1 MVIVPAEVGEGSEEA
16 GVTEVVEVDTVP
28 VVMIMR
34 EAWGATQV
42 MVATRSSGMYREV
55 EVGEEVAM
63 TAAIQVVLATEVG
76 EEVIR
81 EEEVATMMGVTTW
94 VEAAIQVEEEEEEE
108 EVSEEGEVVYKNTQM
123 IFPEGEAHQGEEGAT
138 PPPLTSHQGGSGVC
152 LQSEE
157 SEEV

>member
-1 MVIVPAEVGEGSEEA
+1 MVIVPAEVGEVSEEA

-28 VVMIMR
+28 VVMITR

-108 EVSEEGEVVYKNTQM
+108 VSEEGEVVYKNTQM
-123 IFPEGEAHQGEEGAT
+123 IFQEGEAHQGEEGAT

>member
-1 MVIVPAEVGEGSEEA
+1 MVIVPAEVGEVSEEA
-16 GVTEVVEVDTVP
+16 GVTEVVEVDMVP
-28 VVMIMR
+28 VVMITR

-108 EVSEEGEVVYKNTQM
+108 VSEEGEVVYKNTQM
-123 IFPEGEAHQGEEGAT
+123 IFQEGEAHQGEEGAT

>member
-28 VVMIMR
+28 VVMITR

-55 EVGEEVAM
+55 EVGVEVAM

-108 EVSEEGEVVYKNTQM
+108 VSEEGEVVYKNTQM
-123 IFPEGEAHQGEEGAT
+123 IFQEGEAHQGEEGAT

>member
-28 VVMIMR
+28 VVMITR

-81 EEEVATMMGVTTW
+81 EEEVATMMEVTTW
-94 VEAAIQVEEEEEEE
+94 VEAAIQVEEEEEE

-123 IFPEGEAHQGEEGAT
+123 IFQEGEAHQGEEGAT

>member
-1 MVIVPAEVGEGSEEA
+1 MVIVPAEVGEVSEEA

-28 VVMIMR
+28 VVMITR

-94 VEAAIQVEEEEEEE
+94 VEVAIQVEEEEEE

-123 IFPEGEAHQGEEGAT
+123 IFQEGEAHQGEEGAT

>member
-1 MVIVPAEVGEGSEEA
+1 MVIVPAEVGEVSEEA

-108 EVSEEGEVVYKNTQM
+108 VSEEGEVVYKNTQM
-123 IFPEGEAHQGEEGAT
+123 IFQEGEAHQGEEGAT

>member
-1 MVIVPAEVGEGSEEA
+1 MVIVPAEVGEVSEEA

-55 EVGEEVAM
+55 EVGVEVAM

-108 EVSEEGEVVYKNTQM
+108 VSEEGEVVYKNTQM
-123 IFPEGEAHQGEEGAT
+123 IFQEGEAHQGEEGAT

>member
-1 MVIVPAEVGEGSEEA
+1 MVIVPAEVGEVSEEA

-28 VVMIMR
+28 VVMITR

-63 TAAIQVVLATEVG
+63 TAAIQVVLAMEVG

-94 VEAAIQVEEEEEEE
+94 VEAAIQVEEEEEE